1 MASAA
6 AGRKE
11 FRGSGAERAAQ
22 RTLQAEERSSSL
34 RPGLCPYKAP
44 FLLTASV
51 SPPAPWSS
59 ACLWGQSLGWGTGV
73 NSREPLG
80 RRTNEHCL
88 ARVEQSLAGMP
99 PLQGLSPLPGLPTC
113 SPKGMMGVGQLAVI
127 DTGIDGGDNDA
138 DDDSCPV
145 FEAPIGERPDTLAS
159 YKHKAL
165 PKTSSTG
172 KPPCLQGLTAGNPWP
187 TTG

>member
-1 MASAA
+1 MGNPRLPPQPIMGAPAEAPPRTGSVGGRGSSGAGRVASAA

-22 RTLQAEERSSSL
+22 RSLQAEERSSSL

-44 FLLTASV
+44 SLLTASV
-51 SPPAPWSS
+51 SPPAPWSG
-59 ACLWGQSLGWGTGV
+59 ACLRGQSLGWGTGV

-99 PLQGLSPLPGLPTC
+99 PLQGLSPLPGLPTS
-113 SPKGMMGVGQLAVI
+113 SPKGMMGCG
-127 DTGIDGGDNDA
+127 
-138 DDDSCPV
+138 P
-145 FEAPIGERPDTLAS
+145 
-159 YKHKAL
+159 
-165 PKTSSTG
+165 
-172 KPPCLQGLTAGNPWP
+172 AGSH
-187 TTG
+187 